1 MQHGDAVRVT
11 AWVGA
16 AVVGAGLALAG
27 AAVTGQLGGTTTIQ
41 QISPGGTDTTSA
53 PARTVGRDL
62 SVEEIYRLDAPGVV
76 QITGAG
82 APVPPRSASLG
93 SGFVIDKAGHIVT
106 SNRVVSGS
114 PSLHVRFTGSDD
126 LSATLI
132 GSDPTTDVA
141 LLQIDAHSRSLS
153 PLPLGN
159 SDAVQVGDPV
169 VAIGNTRSLDRTA
182 TLGIVSAVQHGVDAA
197 NMATEQHA
205 IRTDAAIDG
214 ANAGGPLIDSH
225 GFVIGVSSRG
235 ALGSGGAAI
244 PIDTV
249 KAVVAQI
256 LAHGSVQH
264 AYLGIDAVPVSVGLA
279 RSFALPTS
287 YGLLVEGVEKGMAGE
302 QAGLRAG
309 TNSVVVAGESYRIGG
324 DIIVAVDGKPVT
336 SVSEL
341 RNVLQTKKPG
351 DSLDLQVWRG
361 NQKQTVKV
369 RLGQPPG

>member
-1 MQHGDAVRVT
+1 MQHGDVVRVT

-53 PARTVGRDL
+53 PAPSVGRDL

-76 QITGAG
+76 QITGTAQ
-82 APVPPRSASLG
+82 PVPPRRDSLG

-106 SNRVVSGS
+106 SSRVVSGS

-126 LSATLI
+126 LSATLV

-153 PLPLGN
+153 PLPLGD
-159 SDAVQVGDPV
+159 SDGVQVGDPV

-197 NMATEQHA
+197 NMSSEEHA

-214 ANAGGPLIDSH
+214 ANAGGPLINAH
-225 GFVIGVSSRG
+225 GLVIGVSSEG
-235 ALGSGGAAI
+235 ASGGSAI

-249 KAVVAQI
+249 KSVVAQI

-264 AYLGIDAVPVSVGLA
+264 AYLGIDAVPVSASLA
-279 RSFALPTS
+279 KSFALPTA
-287 YGLLVEGVEKGMAGE
+287 YGLLVEGVESGTAGE

-309 TNSVVVAGESYRIGG
+309 STSVVVAGESYRIGG
-324 DIIVAVDGKPVT
+324 DIIVAVD
-336 SVSEL
+336 
-341 RNVLQTKKPG
+341 
-351 DSLDLQVWRG
+351 SLVLQVWRG
-361 NQKQTVKV
+361 KEKRTVHV

>member
-1 MQHGDAVRVT
+1 MQHGDVVRVT

-16 AVVGAGLALAG
+16 AVVGAGLALGG

-41 QISPGGTDTTSA
+41 QISPGSTDTASA
-53 PARTVGRDL
+53 PARSVSRDL

-82 APVPPRSASLG
+82 AAVAPRDSLG

-106 SNRVVSGS
+106 SDRVISGS

-153 PLPLGN
+153 PLPLGD

-169 VAIGNTRSLDRTA
+169 VAIGNTRTLDRTA

-197 NMATEQHA
+197 NVLAEEHA

-214 ANAGGPLIDSH
+214 ANRGGPLINAH
-225 GFVIGVSSRG
+225 GLVIGVSSQG
-235 ALGSGGAAI
+235 ASGSGSAI

-249 KAVVAQI
+249 KSVVAQI
-256 LAHGSVQH
+256 LANGSVQH
-264 AYLGIDAVPVSVGLA
+264 AYLGIDAVPVSASLA
-279 RSFALPTS
+279 KSFALPTA
-287 YGLLVEGVEKGMAGE
+287 YGLLVEGVESGTSGE

-309 TNSVVVAGESYRIGG
+309 STSVVVAGESYRIGG

-336 SVSEL
+336 SVSQL

-351 DSLDLQVWRG
+351 DSLALQLWRG
-361 NQKQTVKV
+361 KEKQTVHV
-369 RLGQPPG
+369 RLGRPPG

>member
-1 MQHGDAVRVT
+1 MQHGDVVRVT

-41 QISPGGTDTTSA
+41 QISPAATDTTSA

-82 APVPPRSASLG
+82 APVAPRSDSLG

-106 SNRVVSGS
+106 SSRVVSGS

-126 LSATLI
+126 LSATLV

-153 PLPLGN
+153 PLPLGD
-159 SDAVQVGDPV
+159 SDAVQVGDSV
-169 VAIGNTRSLDRTA
+169 VAIGNTPSLDRTA

-197 NMATEQHA
+197 NVVTEEHA
-205 IRTDAAIDG
+205 IRTDAAIDE
-214 ANAGGPLIDSH
+214 ANAGGPLINAH
-225 GFVIGVSSRG
+225 GLVIGVSSPG
-235 ALGSGGAAI
+235 MSGVGGSAI

-249 KAVVAQI
+249 KSVVAQI

-264 AYLGIDAVPVSVGLA
+264 AYLGIDAVPVSVSLA
-279 RSFALPTS
+279 KSFALPTP
-287 YGLLVEGVEKGMAGE
+287 YGLLVEGVESGTAGE

-309 TNSVVVAGESYRIGG
+309 STSVVMAGDSYRIGG

-336 SVSEL
+336 SVSQL

-351 DSLDLQVWRG
+351 DTLVLEVWRG
-361 NQKQTVKV
+361 KEKRTVHV
-369 RLGQPPG
+369 RLGRPPG

>member
-1 MQHGDAVRVT
+1 MQHGDVVRVT

-16 AVVGAGLALAG
+16 AVVGAGLALGG

-41 QISPGGTDTTSA
+41 QISPGGTDTASV
-53 PARTVGRDL
+53 PARTIARDL

-76 QITGAG
+76 QITDASAAV
-82 APVPPRSASLG
+82 APSSGSLG

-106 SNRVVSGS
+106 SDRVVSGS
-114 PSLHVRFTGSDD
+114 PNLHVRFSGSDD

-153 PLPLGN
+153 PLPLGD
-159 SDAVQVGDPV
+159 SDGVQVGDPV

-197 NMATEQHA
+197 NVTAEEHA

-214 ANAGGPLIDSH
+214 ANRGGPLINAH
-225 GFVIGVSSRG
+225 GLVIGVSSQG
-235 ALGSGGAAI
+235 ASASGGSAI

-249 KAVVAQI
+249 KSVVAQI

-264 AYLGIDAVPVSVGLA
+264 AYLGIEAVPVSASLA
-279 RSFALPTS
+279 KSFALPAA
-287 YGLLVEGVEKGMAGE
+287 YGLLVEGVESGTAGE
-302 QAGLRAG
+302 QSGLRAG
-309 TNSVVVAGESYRIGG
+309 STSVVVAGESYRIGG
-324 DIIVAVDGKPVT
+324 DIIVAVDGQPVT

-351 DSLDLQVWRG
+351 DTLVLQLWRG
-361 NQKQTVKV
+361 KEKETVHV
-369 RLGQPPG
+369 RLGHPPG

>member
-1 MQHGDAVRVT
+1 MQHGDVVRVT

-53 PARTVGRDL
+53 PAPSVGRDL

-82 APVPPRSASLG
+82 QPVAPSRDSLG

-106 SNRVVSGS
+106 STRVVSGS

-126 LSATLI
+126 LSATLV

-153 PLPLGN
+153 PLPLGD
-159 SDAVQVGDPV
+159 SDGVQVGDPV

-197 NMATEQHA
+197 NVTSEEHA

-214 ANAGGPLIDSH
+214 ANAGGPLINAH
-225 GFVIGVSSRG
+225 GLVIGVSSQGASGRG
-235 ALGSGGAAI
+235 GSAI

-249 KAVVAQI
+249 KSVVAQI
-256 LAHGSVQH
+256 LAHGSVKH
-264 AYLGIDAVPVSVGLA
+264 AYLGIDAVPVSTSLA
-279 RSFALPTS
+279 KSFALPTA
-287 YGLLVEGVEKGMAGE
+287 YGLLVEGVESGTAGE
-302 QAGLRAG
+302 QAGLQAG
-309 TNSVVVAGESYRIGG
+309 STSVVVAGESYRIGG

-336 SVSEL
+336 SVSQL

-351 DSLDLQVWRG
+351 DSLVLQVWRG
-361 NQKQTVKV
+361 NEKRTVHV
-369 RLGQPPG
+369 RLGRPPG